1 MICVTSDTFC
11 EVILCQLP
19 HKLANEMIL
28 LSKVAVPLPEER
40 DSFVVG
46 HTGEPAKPRC
56 EILAFIIEF
65 VVLTG
70 TTELTAKHLRL
81 VWKGRASKQS

>member
-28 LSKVAVPLPEER
+28 LSKVAVPVPEER

-46 HTGEPAKPRC
+46 HAGEPAKPRC
-56 EILAFIIEF
+56 EILAFTF
-65 VVLTG
+65 GFALLPST
-70 TTELTAKHLRL
+70 KF
-81 VWKGRASKQS
+81 

>member
-19 HKLANEMIL
+19 HRLANEMIL
-28 LSKVAVPLPEER
+28 LSKVAVPVPEER

-65 VVLTG
+65 VVLFVT
-70 TTELTAKHLRL
+70 KH
-81 VWKGRASKQS
+81 